1 MNEPL
6 DKLISAAR
14 KAYEKAPSNIEEA
27 PSCEAPFG
35 FGTRVAASW
44 KGIRSDTTIVF
55 ERLAW
60 RGLAFAVAICV
71 FTAFAHEAIASSQ
84 PNPYAAI
91 MAVPGED
98 LF

>member
-1 MNEPL
+1 MTEPL
-6 DKLISAAR
+6 NKLISAAR
-14 KAYEKAPSNIEEA
+14 KAYEKASLGSEEA
-27 PSCEAPFG
+27 PCCEVPLG

-60 RGLAFAVAICV
+60 RGVAFALAICA
-71 FTAFAHEAIASSQ
+71 FTAVAHETIASSQ
-84 PNPYAAI
+84 ANPYAAI
-91 MAVPGED
+91 IAAPGED